1 MDGEVVIGTRL
12 DTKSFESQI
21 AKLED
26 DLDRL
31 EQERETIASQKTISE
46 SDLELLKKYDAQIE
60 KTANQIVGLQK
71 KQLDLS
77 SQNGFGGINLQL
89 DGILRKVTKWGM
101 ALFGVRSMYTA
112 IRSAMSMLSQ
122 EDDNL
127 SAQIDYI
134 KWTLASAIAP
144 VVKFIINAVYLIL
157 QYVNQ
162 IFRTLFGFDLFKG
175 PEAFAKSMKSAS
187 GSAEK
192 IKKSLA
198 GFDEMNILGDNTAAA
213 GGGGGGGVDMPTFDT
228 ASVGEAIEKVK
239 KKIKELKKTYIESTD
254 DMNKALADPKAFK
267 LAYGNWDWL
276 MMGITEIVAGINT
289 VVMGIG
295 DVFGGLFKVIK
306 GIFTLNLKLILEG
319 LIQMGEGVAKIFKG
333 LFQII
338 DGIFM
343 TILGVIKGIVLSI
356 VNLFSGVPKAI
367 GKFFTDAKDR
377 IMKVFSL
384 ETGKKIGKALTDGI
398 SNAVKSGLNWVIDK
412 INAFTGLL
420 NKLKINVGGKDY
432 GFNIKPIPRLARGT
446 ILNNPGRGV
455 PVAGGSAIAG
465 EAGREAFLPLSD
477 TQLLEELGSTI
488 GRYIT
493 INLTNETKLD
503 GRTIARKVNQLSN
516 NDNFLRNR

>member
-31 EQERETIASQKTISE
+31 EQEREVIASQKTISE

-60 KTANQIVGLQK
+60 KTTNQIVGLQK

-77 SQNGFGGINLQL
+77 EQNGFGGINLQL

-101 ALFGVRSMYTA
+101 ALFGIRSMYTA

-157 QYVNQ
+157 QYVNK
-162 IFRTLFGFDLFKG
+162 IFRVLFGFDLFKG
-175 PEAFAKSMKSAS
+175 PKEFASSMKKAS

-198 GFDEMNILGDNTAAA
+198 GFDEMNILGDNTASA
-213 GGGGGGGVDMPTFDT
+213 GGGGGSVDMPTFDT
-228 ASVGEAIEKVK
+228 ASVGEAIEKIK
-239 KKIKELKKTYIESTD
+239 KKIKELKNTYVESTN
-254 DMNKALADPKAFK
+254 DMDKALTDPKAFK
-267 LAYGNWDWL
+267 RAYGNWDWL
-276 MMGITEIVAGINT
+276 MMGIVEIMASINKI
-289 VVMGIG
+289 VIG
-295 DVFGGLFKVIK
+295 FGQIFGGVFDLIK
-306 GIFTLNLKLILEG
+306 GIATLNLKTILEAF
-319 LIQMGEGVAKIFKG
+319 IKMGEGVANIFRG
-333 LFQII
+333 LFGII

-343 TILGVIKGIVLSI
+343 TIVGLIKGVVLSI
-356 VNLFSGVPKAI
+356 INFFSGVPKAI
-367 GKFFTDAKDR
+367 GDFFTKAKDK
-377 IMKVFSL
+377 ITKVFSL

-398 SNAVKSGLNWVIDK
+398 SNAIKSGLNWVIDK

-432 GFNIKPIPRLARGT
+432 GFNIKPIPRLAKGT

-455 PVAGGSAIAG
+455 PVAGGNAIAG

-503 GRTIARKVNQLSN
+503 GRTIARKVSQLSN